1 MYDIVNDVVTEHQ
14 HNTDLSNLQANLYV
28 FSLSNI
34 NLQMKNEVIQNS
46 TINYKLL
53 E

>member
-1 MYDIVNDVVTEHQ
+1 MYDIVNYVLTEHQ
-14 HNTDLSNLQANLYV
+14 HNTELSNLQANIYV

-46 TINYKLL
+46 TVNYTLL